1 MNKLGFLLLA
11 AVASKGALA
20 SEVGAPFPQLANSTA
35 ILAVAIAETGASSSL
50 AIFEP
55 EAPEAAATLHETQQ
69 RYIDRAMEQ
78 IAHEVEQ
85 RIYMNMEQ
93 YYTMR

>member
-1 MNKLGFLLLA
+1 MKKLGFLLLA
-11 AVASKGALA
+11 ALASKGAMA

-35 ILAVAIAETGASSSL
+35 ILAVAIAETGASSSWAL
-50 AIFEP
+50 IEP
-55 EAPEAAATLHETQQ
+55 EALEAAATSHEAQQ
-69 RYIDRAMEQ
+69 RYLDRAMEQ

-93 YYTMR
+93 YFTMR